1 MSMQIVAVVASAVLL
16 AGCGA
21 SNRQIIQPEYQE
33 KLQERTTL
41 GVLPLGVD
49 LMAEA
54 ASTTPTPLNRRGR
67 DLFYR
72 LFGLIL
78 NDLSN
83 LTVLEAGPAY
93 EPDGVTFVYRRLT
106 LSESDTVEVPVPA
119 TGPVRVEARNPAF
132 LLLIDD
138 LTFAFGTQEGRE
150 ALGTLVTEQLV
161 MRATCE
167 YVLWDNR
174 AQRLVGYG
182 RVEETAPMEAGA
194 NVRAPISLLFHRLG
208 VAILRKSPFVLI
220 GVDTVG

>member
-1 MSMQIVAVVASAVLL
+1 MRTQIAAVVVLALLL

-21 SNRQIIQPEYQE
+21 SSRQILQPEYQK

-49 LMAEA
+49 LMAGA
-54 ASTTPTPLNRRGR
+54 ASTTPTPLDRRGR

-72 LFGLIL
+72 LFGLTL
-78 NDLSN
+78 NDLSK
-83 LTVLEAGPAY
+83 LTVLEAGPSY

-106 LSESDTVEVPVPA
+106 LAKSDTVEVPVPA
-119 TGPVRVEARNPAF
+119 TGPVPVEGRNPAF
-132 LLLIDD
+132 LLFIDD

-161 MRATCE
+161 MRVTCE

-182 RVEETAPMEAGA
+182 RLEETAPMEAGA
-194 NVRAPISLLFHRLG
+194 NVRAPISVLLHRLG
-208 VAILRKSPFVLI
+208 AAIIRKSPFVLI
-220 GVDTVG
+220 GVDTEV